1 MPPTPT
7 KILRNTPLLAII
19 DGSFT
24 PPWNPRLPLDSPSPT
39 YRQRHNQGRL
49 KILSMGG
56 GGIIEKVFESFFK
69 IQNQRTLFPHP
80 VFQVGE
86 SPPIF
91 PGGTLHPSPISRYGG
106 ACNLVYVYPPDRSV
120 ARRGVPCKGTSAPPF
135 S

>member
-56 GGIIEKVFESFFK
+56 GEELKKFLNLFLKFK
-69 IQNQRTLFPHP
+69 IKGLSSPP